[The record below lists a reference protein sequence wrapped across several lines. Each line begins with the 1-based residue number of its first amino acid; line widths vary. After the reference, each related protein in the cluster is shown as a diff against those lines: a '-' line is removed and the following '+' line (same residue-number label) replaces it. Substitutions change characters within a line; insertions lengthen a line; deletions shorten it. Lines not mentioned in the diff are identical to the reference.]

1 MPIVRSN
8 PTGVRG
14 PKDAKRHREEQKEV
28 IRKKLPDIIA
38 QEDIITDRKGRKVK
52 VPIRG
57 IIIPDFRPGKRK
69 HDDEDEGD
77 VGSGGAS
84 GIGQGSGGVG
94 DIVDRRKAE
103 RSSKDGQQ
111 AGDEPGEDYIE
122 TEIDIEEI
130 IEMMYE
136 DLGLPNLQEK
146 DHAELEVSL
155 GFKIRGIKRSGPQ
168 VLLDK
173 NRSSDEAIGRFYAYL
188 EILKAETKRD
198 ELTCF
203 SALKETGGDLTAA
216 FELLKDLEFKA
227 SAEQVEPFP
236 VFENE
241 DLRFFDLREDMQKE
255 SNAVII
261 IELDVS
267 GSMST
272 DKKYIARSMAFW
284 LTEFL
289 RKIYD
294 NLEDMQ
300 KESNAVIIIELDVSG
315 SMSTDKKYIAR
326 SMAFWLTE
334 FLRKIYDK
342 VEVRFIIY
350 HSTARLV
357 DEYTAFHT
365 VESGGTEAHEAHE
378 QVMHLI
384 ESQYPTNRWN
394 VYVFQFSDGWD
405 FSPKKAVEAV
415 RKLIDKYRINMFG
428 YGEIRVDEL
437 SQSFSNLY
445 EEFYSNMSLRES
457 FGTGKLEV
465 IAGLQDYPFVG
476 LKITE
481 KTQIWPALQE
491 FLKKGRW
498 QR

>member
-14 PKDAKRHREEQKEV
+14 PKDAKRHREKQKEV

-103 RSSKDGQQ
+103 RNSKDGQQ

-155 GFKIRGIKRSGPQ
+155 GFKIRGTKRSGPQ

-188 EILKAETKRD
+188 EILKAETGRD

-241 DLRFFDLREDMQKE
+241 DLRFFDLR
-255 SNAVII
+255 
-261 IELDVS
+261 
-267 GSMST
+267 
-272 DKKYIARSMAFW
+272 
-284 LTEFL
+284 
-289 RKIYD
+289 
-294 NLEDMQ
+294 EDMQ

-481 KTQIWPALQE
+481 KTQIWPALQG

>member
-14 PKDAKRHREEQKEV
+14 PKDAKRHREKQKEV

-155 GFKIRGIKRSGPQ
+155 GFKIRGTKRSGPQ

-188 EILKAETKRD
+188 EILKAETGRD

-241 DLRFFDLREDMQKE
+241 DLRFFDLR
-255 SNAVII
+255 
-261 IELDVS
+261 
-267 GSMST
+267 
-272 DKKYIARSMAFW
+272 
-284 LTEFL
+284 
-289 RKIYD
+289 
-294 NLEDMQ
+294 EDMQ